1 MIGINKV
8 IRTLIISDFLL
19 QSGWGLI
26 GPIFAIFLTKQI
38 EGGSIVSVGFIAAT
52 FWITKSISQ
61 PFIAYFLDLRR
72 GEKDDFNF
80 LVGGMYLANLIPL
93 GYLLSSQI
101 WHIFVLEFIRGLS
114 MACVV
119 PSWAAIFTRHIE
131 KGWEA
136 FSWSIESTS
145 IGLAAG
151 FAAAFGGIIATL
163 LGFKAVF
170 VLVSLF
176 GLISSSILLLIR
188 HQLFPRCHFI
198 PRVPPSQKPF

>member
-8 IRTLIISDFLL
+8 IRILIISDFLL

-26 GPIFAIFLTKQI
+26 GPVFAIFLTQQI
-38 EGGSIVSVGFIAAT
+38 KDGSIASVGFIAAT
-52 FWITKSISQ
+52 FWITKSIFQ
-61 PFIAYFLDLRR
+61 PFIAYFLDLRK

-80 LVGGMYLANLIPL
+80 LVWGMYVANLIPL

-101 WHIFVLEFIRGLS
+101 WHIFVLEFVRGLS

-119 PSWAAIFTRHIE
+119 PSWSAIFTRHIE

-136 FSWSIESTS
+136 FSWSIESTA

-151 FAAAFGGIIATL
+151 FAAAFGGILVTL

-170 VLVSLF
+170 VLVSFF
-176 GLISSSILLLIR
+176 GFISSSILLSIR
-188 HQLFPRCHFI
+188 HQLSPRDHFI
-198 PRVPPSQKPF
+198 PRFPPSQKPF